1 MDLDKAGSEVNLSPE
16 VQRRTVTSDDS
27 SSCLLQRISSSGD
40 DSKSGH
46 TPTVQQARDAAVP
59 RSTPVIPRQLFP
71 LFYTARSTK
80 ARVSTSPPSSN
91 RKRKKSSD
99 DTPLKP
105 KSRFM
110 PKCTLMQNKENKE
123 QLYLDVGQ
131 KKIGHVTCP
140 VCHMVYTYAEPK
152 DQVEHC
158 RFHKKLTSTIQF
170 DGWKHERVVEEFP
183 DGRILMVLPTDQ
195 KKQLQKVNEISQL
208 IERELGCD
216 TAATAILNPHLS
228 KTFLYISNLKKVVG
242 CVVAEK
248 IEAGYRAIRN
258 NSCCHYTSAESE
270 QASLGIRRL
279 WVFGPLRR
287 QGLAVCLLDA
297 VRHNFVYG
305 RVIPKQLIA
314 FSNPTPDGKKFASSY
329 TGTEEFLVYR

>member
-1 MDLDKAGSEVNLSPE
+1 MDQPETDSQVNCSPE
-16 VQRRTVTSDDS
+16 AQGQTVTSNDS
-27 SSCLLQRISSSGD
+27 SSHSLERTFSSD
-40 DSKSGH
+40 VDNKYDHRH
-46 TPTVQQARDAAVP
+46 TSTVQQARDAVP
-59 RSTPVIPRQLFP
+59 NSAPAIPRQLFP

-80 ARVSTSPPSSN
+80 SRVSTSPPLA

-131 KKIGHVTCP
+131 KQIGHVTCP

-152 DQVEHC
+152 DQLEHC

-195 KKQLQKVNEISQL
+195 KKQLQKVNEIRQL
-208 IERELGCD
+208 IERELGHD
-216 TAATAILNPHLS
+216 TTATLNPHQS
-228 KTFLYISNLKKVVG
+228 KTFLYISGFKKVVG

-248 IEAGYRAIRN
+248 IEAGYRAIN
-258 NSCCHYTSAESE
+258 KSCCHYTSAESE
-270 QASLGIRRL
+270 QALLGIRRL

-287 QGLAVCLLDA
+287 QGLAVRLLDA

-305 RVIPKQLIA
+305 RVISKQLIA
-314 FSNPTPDGKKFASSY
+314 FSDPTPDGKKFASSY